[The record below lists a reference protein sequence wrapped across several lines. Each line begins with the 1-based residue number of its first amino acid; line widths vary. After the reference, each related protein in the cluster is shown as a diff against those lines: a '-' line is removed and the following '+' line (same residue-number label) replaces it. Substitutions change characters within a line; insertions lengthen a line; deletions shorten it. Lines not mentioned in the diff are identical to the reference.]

1 MKLGD
6 RMQSIQNPII
16 NTIIIQKSEF
26 ICKLIPIQNISD
38 IKKELYQA
46 KLEFPDATHYC
57 YAYICGSEIHVSDDG
72 EPSGTAGMPILN
84 VLQKQNLNYI
94 LAIVIRYFGG
104 TKLGAGGLVRAYYN
118 ATIEALKK
126 ASHITLVPGK
136 LITCSFSYSLE
147 KQMEHLLSNTQIVE
161 KKYLEKIIY
170 KIKITN
176 EEFEKIS
183 NQISCFKV
191 EEEILIAK

>member
-1 MKLGD
+1 M
-6 RMQSIQNPII
+6 
-16 NTIIIQKSEF
+16 NTIAKKVRTTYEVTKSEF
-26 ICKLIPIQNISD
+26 IASLCPVSSVEEAKTFFED
-38 IKKELYQA
+38 IRH
-46 KLEFPDATHYC
+46 EFSDATHHIT
-57 YAYICGSEIHVSDDG
+57 AYTIGKSGEAGHYSDDG
-72 EPSGTAGMPILN
+72 EPSGTAGLP
-84 VLQKQNLNYI
+84 VLDVFRKNDITNF
-94 LAIVIRYFGG
+94 ACVVTRYFGG
-104 TKLGAGGLVRAYYN
+104 IKLGAGGLVRAYSN

-126 ASHITLVPGK
+126 ASHITLVHGK